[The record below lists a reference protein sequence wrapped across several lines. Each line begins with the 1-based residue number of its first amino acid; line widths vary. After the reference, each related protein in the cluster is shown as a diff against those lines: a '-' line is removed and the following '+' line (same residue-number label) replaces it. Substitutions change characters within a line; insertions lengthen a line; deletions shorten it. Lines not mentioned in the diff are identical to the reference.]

1 VYPENQTLSSWAHKQ
16 RLDKQ
21 RLEKGEK
28 SDMTME
34 QKKKLDE
41 IGFIWNAKAS
51 EEWRAIEMRRKL
63 EDAEEMWQKRF
74 SELVEFKAK
83 KGHTRVPKHYPPNSS
98 LSSWVFRQR
107 GAYKKMMNGE
117 KVTGV
122 TPKRLKQ
129 LQDVSLSFLH
139 I

>member
-1 VYPENQTLSSWAHKQ
+1 MYPENQTLSSWAHKQ